1 VNSYG
6 IVVITHIKA
15 YNKVYTKCKKEG
27 VAMCKLVDCPTNYG
41 EICKVAD
48 IKVNYIINIVNTA
61 AICSGIERIV
71 LFGSALEER
80 CKNIS
85 DIDIA
90 IFGDETEY
98 KFLRSKQFKE
108 FEKQVY
114 TYGEFQDYDV
124 LYFQNGKKINGSI
137 MNDINEGK
145 VIYRKKVEAC

>member
-1 VNSYG
+1 
-6 IVVITHIKA
+6 
-15 YNKVYTKCKKEG
+15 
-27 VAMCKLVDCPTNYG
+27 
-41 EICKVAD
+41 
-48 IKVNYIINIVNTA
+48 
-61 AICSGIERIV
+61 
-71 LFGSALEER
+71 LEER